1 MITKEQ
7 AEQIAGQVTARQDGS
22 WELVEFDAGWLIRE
36 SSAFDRSRRGG
47 ATRVIERD
55 SGRVVRFPSSV
66 PTRRILNEYGRVVD
80 IGRTE
85 SQA

>member
-7 AEQIAGQVTARQDGS
+7 AEQIAGQVTGRQDGS
-22 WELVEFDAGWLIRE
+22 WELVEFDAGWLVRE
-36 SSAFDRSRRGG
+36 SSASDRSMRGG

-66 PTRRILNEYGRVVD
+66 SSSRIVNEYARVVGRGRVE
-80 IGRTE
+80 GP
-85 SQA
+85 A